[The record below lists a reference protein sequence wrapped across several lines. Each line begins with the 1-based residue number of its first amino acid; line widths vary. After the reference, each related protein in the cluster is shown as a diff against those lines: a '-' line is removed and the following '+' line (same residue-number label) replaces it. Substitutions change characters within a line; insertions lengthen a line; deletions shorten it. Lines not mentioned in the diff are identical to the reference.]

1 MSREAVR
8 EAYLTKFEPRS
19 YAEITKEY
27 RLYPFHQEE
36 LHRIFFSDLVEGRTT
51 LLEVG
56 CGPTAA
62 FVLTAAARF
71 QGIVL
76 SDLVDSNRLEVD
88 KWLRNSADAIDLSFW
103 AKSIAALEGHV
114 DTRKGALEIMERAR
128 RAVRKVVPCDVLDPA
143 VLPEDHRDTFD
154 VVLSCNC
161 LESATA
167 DLQSYRRA
175 LSNVGRLVTRGG
187 LLVQAGVGGIT
198 SHRVGQE
205 TVPMTCLD
213 ESSIMEALAD
223 AGFRVETFRK
233 KMYDGPDCKARGKRF
248 GFVLAATRL

>member
-1 MSREAVR
+1 MSVEAVR
-8 EAYLTKFEPRS
+8 EAHLAKFEPRS

-27 RLYPFHQEE
+27 RLYTFHQEE
-36 LHRIFFSDLVEGRTT
+36 LHRIFCSDLVQGRTT

-62 FVLTAAARF
+62 FVLSAAARF

-76 SDLVDSNRLEVD
+76 SDLVEGNRLEVN
-88 KWLRNSADAIDLSFW
+88 KWLRNSADAIDWSFR
-103 AKSIAALEGHV
+103 AEPIAALEGHV
-114 DTRKGALEIMERAR
+114 DIRKGALEIMDRAR
-128 RAVRKVVPCDVLDPA
+128 RAIRKVIPCDVLDPA

-175 LSNVGRLVTRGG
+175 LSNVGRLVARGG
-187 LLVQAGVGGIT
+187 LLVQAGIGGIT
-198 SHRVGQE
+198 SYSMGQE

-233 KMYDGPDCKARGKRF
+233 KMYDGPDRELRRKRF
-248 GFVLAATRL
+248 GFVLAAHRF